1 MNPILL
7 FHLKCGIDLSVG
19 DEAGYLGKGAGG
31 VRDDS
36 RPVVSAV
43 GPGEHALPELDI
55 LAHLHSLI
63 VLHMVHCN
71 LCLTH
76 KLEAGLRLLREI
88 FININIYIYYR
99 TLSRYKD

>member
-1 MNPILL
+1 MFRLFCALL
-7 FHLKCGIDLSVG
+7 TPL
-19 DEAGYLGKGAGG
+19 
-31 VRDDS
+31 
-36 RPVVSAV
+36 PVVSAV

-76 KLEAGLRLLREI
+76 KLEAGLKLLREI
-88 FININIYIYYR
+88 FININIYIYYYR
-99 TLSRYKD
+99 TNFIKI